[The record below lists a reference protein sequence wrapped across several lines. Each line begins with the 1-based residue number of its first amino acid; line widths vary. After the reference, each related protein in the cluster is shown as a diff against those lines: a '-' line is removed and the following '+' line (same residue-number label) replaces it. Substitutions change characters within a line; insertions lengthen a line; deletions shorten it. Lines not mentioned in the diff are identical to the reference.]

1 MDRTYRQAAGIFFRS
16 AANLGR
22 ELREASLPG
31 SRQGMFDWPEYSGKP
46 DWQYAGFLI
55 PALSLF
61 YQGVLCVVRGRLLE
75 LGEPLPESLEEQIQ
89 NYLRRDIS
97 ELKDRIA
104 PYLTGPP
111 EGGIVEKL
119 LSQNPQA
126 ESVEELIGWLLQPL
140 PRNNGGQVLVPVPSL
155 EISREEFRRRLRILI
170 REAGGIAGYLE
181 KMSADT
187 GDHKPGTARED

>member
-55 PALSLF
+55 PAMSLF
-61 YQGVLCVVRGRLLE
+61 YQGVLCVVRGRLL
-75 LGEPLPESLEEQIQ
+75 
-89 NYLRRDIS
+89 
-97 ELKDRIA
+97 
-104 PYLTGPP
+104 
-111 EGGIVEKL
+111 
-119 LSQNPQA
+119 
-126 ESVEELIGWLLQPL
+126 QPL
-140 PRNNGGQVLVPVPSL
+140 PRNNGSQVLVPVPSL

-181 KMSADT
+181 KMSVDT